1 MQTISRRNGKQAL
14 RDTLFSYTDY
24 RRFLRDY
31 FNEKKRLNR
40 VFSLKLLADRA
51 GFKARDYLLRVMNGS
66 RNLSQSGVCM
76 LSQALGLS
84 EKEADYFANL
94 VGFNQAKIPKEKEFF
109 YDKMSNSR
117 KYGHHQRLRS
127 DQFESLSEWYYC
139 AIRSLLPIIDFK
151 DDFAALARFLD
162 PPLSA
167 AQAKKAVEVLLRLG
181 LIQCKAPG
189 RYEPAFPAMTTGDE
203 VSSVALMRF
212 HKQSLDL
219 ARRALEIYPSDM
231 RDVSGVTMSLSAAG
245 YGKIREEISRFR
257 KRVMDVA
264 TADSGEEAVFQLN
277 LQLFPLSKRK
287 AR

>member
-1 MQTISRRNGKQAL
+1 MDS
-14 RDTLFSYTDY
+14 LFSYTDY
-24 RRFLRDY
+24 RRYLRDY
-31 FNEKKRLNR
+31 FNEKKLHNKA
-40 VFSLKLLADRA
+40 FSLKILADRA

-94 VGFNQAKIPKEKEFF
+94 VGFNQAKTPKEKEFF
-109 YDKMSNSR
+109 YDKMSTTR
-117 KYGHHQRLRS
+117 KYGHHQKLRG
-127 DQFESLSEWYYC
+127 DQFECLSEWYCC

-162 PPLSA
+162 PPISA
-167 AQAKKAVEVLLRLG
+167 AQAKKAVVLLDRLG

-189 RYEPAFPAMTTGDE
+189 KYESAVPAMTTGDE
-203 VSSVALMRF
+203 VSSVALLRF
-212 HKQSLDL
+212 HRQSLDL
-219 ARRALEIYPSDM
+219 ARRALELYPSSM

-245 YGKIREEISRFR
+245 YGKVRDEIRRFR

-264 TADSGEEAVFQLN
+264 SADCAEDAVFQLN

-287 AR
+287 VR

>member
-1 MQTISRRNGKQAL
+1 MDS
-14 RDTLFSYTDY
+14 LFSYTDY

-31 FNEKKRLNR
+31 FNEKKLGNTA
-40 VFSLKLLADRA
+40 FSLKILADRA

-94 VGFNQAKIPKEKEFF
+94 VGFNQAKIPREKEFF
-109 YDKMSNSR
+109 YNKMSTTR

-139 AIRSLLPIIDFK
+139 AIRSLLPVMDFK
-151 DDFAALARFLD
+151 DDFAALARSLD
-162 PPLSA
+162 PPISA

-181 LIQCKAPG
+181 LIQCKTPG
-189 RYEPAFPAMTTGDE
+189 KYESAVPAMTTGDE

-212 HKQSLDL
+212 HRQSLDL
-219 ARRALEIYPSDM
+219 ARRALEVYPSSK
-231 RDVSGVTMSLSAAG
+231 RDVSGVTMSLSETG
-245 YGKIREEISRFR
+245 YEKVRDEIRRFR
-257 KRVMDVA
+257 KRVMDIA
-264 TADSGEEAVFQLN
+264 SADCAEDAIFQLN

-287 AR
+287 VR